1 MSDDDKCEYEPV
13 HRSGRWMIQATDED
27 CEVTFITCGDPTL
40 EQLWANPRFAVRRR
54 SDRQRRRRAAQVS
67 VAELRRATPEPT

>member
-27 CEVTFITCGDPTL
+27 GEVTFLTCGDPTL
-40 EQLWANPRFAVRRR
+40 EQVWGRIRFLRLDDDRIDSAGGEPRKY
-54 SDRQRRRRAAQVS
+54 Q
-67 VAELRRATPEPT
+67 

>member
-27 CEVTFITCGDPTL
+27 GAVTFLTCGDPTL
-40 EQLWANPRFAVRRR
+40 EQVWGRIRFLRLDD
-54 SDRQRRRRAAQVS
+54 DRIDSAGG
-67 VAELRRATPEPT
+67 ET

>member
-40 EQLWANPRFAVRRR
+40 EQLWERIRALRLDDDRIDSAGGEPRKY
-54 SDRQRRRRAAQVS
+54 Q
-67 VAELRRATPEPT
+67 